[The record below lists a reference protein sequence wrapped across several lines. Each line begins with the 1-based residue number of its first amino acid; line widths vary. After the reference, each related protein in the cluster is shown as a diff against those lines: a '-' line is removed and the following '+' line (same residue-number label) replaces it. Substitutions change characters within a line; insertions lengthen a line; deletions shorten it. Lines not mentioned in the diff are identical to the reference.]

1 MTSPR
6 GYHYRHAPRHAVV
19 VIFEV
24 LWSDGPP
31 DLLCNFDEASRASQ
45 PRPASRETGPGP
57 APGQPAQPSPA
68 SRETAGSH
76 DVDAILLSTSPGGQ
90 GRHPPSAQDLP
101 PGVLIFF
108 PHPKCIYIFKTLS
121 FLNE

>member
-1 MTSPR
+1 MASPCC
-6 GYHYRHAPRHAVV
+6 YHCRRAPRHAFVE
-19 VIFEV
+19 IFEV

-57 APGQPAQPSPA
+57 APGQPAKPSPA

-76 DVDAILLSTSPGGQ
+76 DVDAIHLSTSPGGQ
-90 GRHPPSAQDLP
+90 GRHLPSARDVP
-101 PGVLIFF
+101 PGVLRHFF
-108 PHPKCIYIFKTLS
+108 PTQ
-121 FLNE
+121 NA